1 MKKRILCV
9 FLLLFSYLLFFPE
22 AALASAREGLLLW
35 YRSIIPTLF
44 PFMLLCT
51 LAVRLN
57 LAGSLLGLFARPV
70 CRIFGCSRHG
80 AFAVLTGF
88 LCGFPMGA
96 KVTAD
101 LARQQLISGREARF
115 LYGFVNNV
123 SPAFLLSYLASDQM
137 RRPDLKVVFLGT
149 ILGSSLL
156 YGILSSLRYRKPAP
170 TRSFPPR
177 TNRSPHEQSSST
189 HPNGSSNTQVFST
202 RPNKSSDKQDFSSR
216 PNDSSDEQDLSA
228 FSAAPHRPLSFALLD
243 ECITDTCQNTVRLGA
258 YIMLFSILTGAAQ
271 RFFPTDHPAA
281 LFLVSSIEI
290 TNGVRLLASSTL
302 PFPVKYVLLNAVCTF
317 GGLSAFVQSVGIAG
331 MDGAQA
337 RSYIKSRVCAT
348 LLCVMLSV
356 GALLL

>member
-22 AALASAREGLLLW
+22 AALSSAREGLLLW

-101 LARQQLISGREARF
+101 LARQQLISEREARF

-156 YGILSSLRYRKPAP
+156 YGILSSVRYR
-170 TRSFPPR
+170 RSASAQSF
-177 TNRSPHEQSSST
+177 SP
-189 HPNGSSNTQVFST
+189 
-202 RPNKSSDKQDFSSR
+202 RPNSLSD
-216 PNDSSDEQDLSA
+216 
-228 FSAAPHRPLSFALLD
+228 APHRPLSFALLD

-290 TNGVRLLASSTL
+290 TNGVRLLASSAL

-317 GGLSAFVQSVGIAG
+317 GGLSALVQSVGIAG

>member
-101 LARQQLISGREARF
+101 LARQQLISEREARF

-156 YGILSSLRYRKPAP
+156 YGILSSLHYRKPAP

-177 TNRSPHEQSSST
+177 TNRSPHEQSFST

-202 RPNKSSDKQDFSSR
+202 RPNK
-216 PNDSSDEQDLSA
+216 SSDEQDLSA

-290 TNGVRLLASSTL
+290 TNGVRLLASSAL

-317 GGLSAFVQSVGIAG
+317 GGLSALVQSVGIAG